1 VSALPRTARRAG
13 LIAPFE
19 VMEVLAHAQRLQ
31 AAGVDVIHLEVGEPD
46 FPTPEPIVRAA
57 TAALTGAPM
66 FYTPALGLP
75 ALREAIA
82 EHYDARFGV
91 DVPAERIVV
100 TAGSSA
106 ALLLALGLVLDVGDH
121 ALVGD
126 PGYPCNRHFVS
137 FVDAEPVLVPTD
149 AATDYQVT
157 ADLLAAAWTDR
168 TRAVIAASPSNPTGT
183 LIPAD
188 EWRRI
193 ADLCRRRGATL
204 VADEIYQGLVYGREP
219 ETVLS
224 FTDDA
229 IVVNSFSKY
238 FQMTG
243 WRLGWLVVPDGA
255 TREIEKLAQNLFIC
269 PPTPAQHAALAAFLP
284 QTREILEARRHE
296 LGARRDILLGALP
309 AAGFAVR
316 ATPEGAFYVY
326 CDVGDVTEDSFTFA
340 RRVLDEAAV
349 ALTPGRDFGVAAP
362 ERHIRIAYTQPAARL
377 EDAVERIRRMTA
389 AP

>member
-1 VSALPRTARRAG
+1 MSRLQRIARRSE

-19 VMEVLAHAQRLQ
+19 VMEVLAEAQRMQ
-31 AAGVDVIHLEVGEPD
+31 AAGADVIHLEVGEPD
-46 FPTPEPIVRAA
+46 FTTPEPIVRAA
-57 TAALTGAPM
+57 TEALGSQAM

-75 ALREAIA
+75 QLREAISA
-82 EHYDARFGV
+82 HYACRYGV
-91 DVPAERIVV
+91 DVPTDRIIV

-106 ALLLALGLVLDVGDH
+106 ALLMALGMVLDVGDH

-126 PGYPCNRHFVS
+126 PGYPCNRHFVT
-137 FVDAEPVLVPTD
+137 FVDAEPILVPTD

-157 ADLLAAAWTDR
+157 AELLAAAWTPK

-183 LIPAD
+183 MISQD
-188 EWRRI
+188 EWQRI
-193 ADLCRRRGATL
+193 ATLCHERNATL

-224 FTDDA
+224 LTDDV

-269 PPTPAQHAALAAFLP
+269 PSTVAQHAALAAFAPETIAILETRRTELETRRDMLLDALP
-284 QTREILEARRHE
+284 QI
-296 LGARRDILLGALP
+296 
-309 AAGFAVR
+309 GFRVR
-316 ATPEGAFYVY
+316 ARPDGAFYIY
-326 CDVGDVTEDSFTFA
+326 CDVSDLTDDSFDFA
-340 RRVLDEAAV
+340 RRVLAQTAV
-349 ALTPGRDFGVAAP
+349 AITPGRDFGVAAP
-362 ERHIRIAYTQPAARL
+362 DRHLRIAYTQPVPRLQEAVARIGSM
-377 EDAVERIRRMTA
+377 VSGG
-389 AP
+389 

>member
-1 VSALPRTARRAG
+1 MSSIERLARRAG
-13 LIAPFE
+13 RIAPFE

-31 AAGVDVIHLEVGEPD
+31 AAGRDVIHLEVGEPD

-57 TAALTGAPM
+57 TEALASEPM

-75 ALREAIA
+75 QLRDAIA
-82 EHYDARFGV
+82 RFYDERFGV
-91 DVPAERIVV
+91 ALPADRIVV

-106 ALLLALGLVLDVGDH
+106 ALLLALGLVLEVGDD
-121 ALVGD
+121 ALIGD

-149 AATDYQVT
+149 ASTDYQVT
-157 ADLLAAAWTDR
+157 AGLLADAWTGR

-183 LIPAD
+183 IIPRA
-188 EWRRI
+188 EWGRI
-193 ADLCRRRGATL
+193 IELCRVRGATL

-224 FTDDA
+224 LTDDV

-255 TREIEKLAQNLFIC
+255 AREIEKLAQNLFIC
-269 PPTPAQHAALAAFLP
+269 ASTPAQHAALAAFAP
-284 QTREILEARRHE
+284 ETIDILESRRAE
-296 LGARRDILLGALP
+296 LERRRDLLLAALP
-309 AAGFAVR
+309 EIGFSVR
-316 ATPEGAFYVY
+316 ATPDGAFYVY
-326 CDVGDVTEDSFTFA
+326 CDVGGITDDSFAFA
-340 RRVLDEAAV
+340 RRVIDETAV
-349 ALTPGRDFGVAAP
+349 AITPGRDFGVAAP
-362 ERHIRIAYTQPAARL
+362 ARHMRIAYTQPLPRL
-377 EDAVERIRRMTA
+377 DEAVDRIRRMLGA
-389 AP
+389 A